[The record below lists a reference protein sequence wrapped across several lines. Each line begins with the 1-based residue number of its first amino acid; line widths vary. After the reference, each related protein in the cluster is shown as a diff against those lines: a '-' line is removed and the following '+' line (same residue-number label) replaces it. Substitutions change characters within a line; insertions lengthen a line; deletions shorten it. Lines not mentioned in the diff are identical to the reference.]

1 MIIWRHHRTVV
12 RNKWD
17 NEIKHLAWCWEH
29 NEGLVNINYFNLKR
43 LLKGKINAKNII
55 VKYCFISLYFSL
67 GRKII
72 FKEIVI
78 EYIDRFSW
86 KVTLFIKTKEWR
98 CIKFSFYVNI
108 RQWKLPQTVSLQSQS
123 GKIVNAQLW
132 ELWKGWTFLFPR
144 KLTKL
149 PKSIKCS
156 QRPLFPR
163 ADWTYFQVLPS
174 GWCQTNAYNVTT
186 AGSQSEYSCFVLFC
200 FLILLC
206 FPVWWENSDQIWSH
220 WEFLK
225 LSTIP
230 GITSRMT
237 PRTCCL
243 ILGPLAFNP
252 LYQYSWHV
260 GIKHAQWGS
269 GRARS
274 WLKAL
279 SVTLWSTLS
288 DSLCTGVF
296 YNV

>member
-1 MIIWRHHRTVV
+1 MYKIFLLC
-12 RNKWD
+12 
-17 NEIKHLAWCWEH
+17 KHQTMKASSDCLTS
-29 NEGLVNINYFNLKR
+29 ISIR
-43 LLKGKINAKNII
+43 KNCKCP
-55 VKYCFISLYFSL
+55 V
-67 GRKII
+67 
-72 FKEIVI
+72 
-78 EYIDRFSW
+78 
-86 KVTLFIKTKEWR
+86 
-98 CIKFSFYVNI
+98 
-108 RQWKLPQTVSLQSQS
+108 
-123 GKIVNAQLW
+123 W

-243 ILGPLAFNP
+243 ILGPPAFNP